1 MSDPTRV
8 PEYDE
13 NSRYTYAD
21 YLKWEGLERYQLI
34 NGKVFQIATPS
45 IVHQALLMEL
55 STQFANWLKGKPCRV
70 FAAPL
75 DVRLFPKG
83 DKSDD
88 TVVQPDLLVVCDKEK
103 LGKGFV
109 NGPPDLVA
117 EIVSPLSTYCEF
129 FLKFHDYL
137 EAGVR
142 EYWVIDPEEKRILVH
157 IYENGHFISSVHKGD
172 GSIPVNILPGLNIS
186 LGNLWEAA
194 PA

>member
-34 NGKVFQIATPS
+34 NGKVFNIPS
-45 IVHQALLMEL
+45 SSVVHQALLMEL
-55 STQFANWLKGKPCRV
+55 SMQFADWLKGKPCQV

-75 DVRLFPKG
+75 DVRLFPKE
-83 DKSDD
+83 DDSDD

-103 LGKGFV
+103 LSKGYV
-109 NGPPDLVA
+109 NGAPDLVV
-117 EIVSPLSTYCEF
+117 EIVTPLSTYYEF
-129 FLKFHDYL
+129 FLQFHGYL

-142 EYWVIDPEEKRILVH
+142 EYWVIDPEGQKMQVN
-157 IYENGHFISSVHKGD
+157 IYENGHYISSVHKGNE
-172 GSIPVNILPGLNIS
+172 SVPVNILPGLNIT
-186 LGNLWEAA
+186 LGSLWEAA

>member
-13 NSRYTYAD
+13 NSRYTYSD
-21 YLKWEGLERYQLI
+21 YLRWEGLERYQLI
-34 NGKVFQIATPS
+34 NGKVFQIPS
-45 IVHQALLMEL
+45 PSVSHQALLMEL
-55 STQFANWLKGKPCRV
+55 SMQFANWLKGKSCRV

-75 DVRLFPKG
+75 DVRLFPKA
-83 DKSDD
+83 DDSDD
-88 TVVQPDLLVVCDKEK
+88 TIVQPDLLVVCDKEK
-103 LGKGFV
+103 LKDGTV

-117 EIVSPLSTYCEF
+117 EIASPLSTYCEF

-137 EAGVR
+137 EAGVK

-157 IYENGHFISSVHKGD
+157 IYENGHYISSVHKGD
-172 GSIPVNILPGLNIS
+172 GSVPVTILPGLNIA

-194 PA
+194 LT

>member
-21 YLKWEGLERYQLI
+21 YMGWEGLERYQLI

-45 IVHQALLMEL
+45 VVYQALLMEL
-55 STQFANWLKGKPCRV
+55 SMQFADWLKGKPCRLL
-70 FAAPL
+70 AAPL
-75 DVRLFPKG
+75 DM
-83 DKSDD
+83 
-88 TVVQPDLLVVCDKEK
+88 VV
-103 LGKGFV
+103 
-109 NGPPDLVA
+109 

-157 IYENGHFISSVHKGD
+157 IYENGHFISSVHKGN
-172 GSIPVNILPGLNIS
+172 GSLPVSILPGLNIS
-186 LGNLWEAA
+186 LGNLWQAA
-194 PA
+194 SA

>member
-21 YLKWEGLERYQLI
+21 YLRWEGLERYQLI

-55 STQFANWLKGKPCRV
+55 SMQFANWLKGKSCQV

-75 DVRLFPKG
+75 DVRLFPTA
-83 DKSDD
+83 DNSDD
-88 TVVQPDLLVVCDKEK
+88 TIVQPDLLVVCDKEK
-103 LGKGFV
+103 LAKGFV
-109 NGPPDLVA
+109 NGPPDLVVD
-117 EIVSPLSTYCEF
+117 IVSPLSTYCEF

-137 EAGVR
+137 EAGVK
-142 EYWVIDPEEKRILVH
+142 EYWVIDPEEKKIHVN
-157 IYENGHFISSVHKGD
+157 IYENGHYISSVYKGD
-172 GSIPVNILPGLNIS
+172 GSVPVTILPGLSIA
-186 LGNLWEAA
+186 LKNLWEAA
-194 PA
+194 L